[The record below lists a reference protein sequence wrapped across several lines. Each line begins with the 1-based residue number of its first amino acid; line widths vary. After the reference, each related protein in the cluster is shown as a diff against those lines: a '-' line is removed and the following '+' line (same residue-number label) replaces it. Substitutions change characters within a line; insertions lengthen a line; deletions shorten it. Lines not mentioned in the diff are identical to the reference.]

1 MRRNVVWNC
10 NGVMVKGNNH
20 TIEHNTIFATDP
32 LNFESDGQPRD
43 LALYSWS
50 DFGTC
55 QCTDTFCLA
64 LNETC
69 CVPDDP
75 NTYENLFSVVTN
87 NGLDGLVGSV
97 GGTDAVPSTAAVDA
111 MFAVAKSENNSA
123 GGLYCAAGQKLPPA
137 CLGTHRPSG
146 PPGGSQ
152 GLQPLLRTPERRPSS
167 LEARGRLRSP
177 PPLAPKLGPLRLSLA
192 LATYQV
198 RAAA

>member
-1 MRRNVVWNC
+1 MCIRDRLRTFPLSTSRSAKWGLRFDRVNRECYGRKTADAPERKTWGLHGTMRRNVVWNC

-75 NTYENLFSVVTN
+75 NTYENLFSVCLLYTSPSPR
-87 NGLDGLVGSV
+87 DGLLSR
-97 GGTDAVPSTAAVDA
+97 
-111 MFAVAKSENNSA
+111 M
-123 GGLYCAAGQKLPPA
+123 
-137 CLGTHRPSG
+137 
-146 PPGGSQ
+146 
-152 GLQPLLRTPERRPSS
+152 PSS
-167 LEARGRLRSP
+167 A
-177 PPLAPKLGPLRLSLA
+177 
-192 LATYQV
+192 
-198 RAAA
+198 